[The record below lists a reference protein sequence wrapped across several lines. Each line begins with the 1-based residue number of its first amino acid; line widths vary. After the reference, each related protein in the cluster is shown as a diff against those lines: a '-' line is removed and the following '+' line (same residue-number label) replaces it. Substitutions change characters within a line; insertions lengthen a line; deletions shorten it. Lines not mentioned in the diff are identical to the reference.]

1 MIAHPIRLA
10 AIALAVA
17 SLAVVAALPAQEEAG
32 AAASTLF
39 VDTYKCNMCHSV
51 EAADVEARSE
61 KTFSGD
67 LSGFTTEDRDALARY
82 LRKEEARDGE
92 DHKKAFAGSDEDLQA
107 ILDWLASLEPVAE
120 G

>member
-1 MIAHPIRLA
+1 MTPHVIRFA
-10 AIALAVA
+10 ARTL
-17 SLAVVAALPAQEEAG
+17 VAAPLLLVAPSAAQEEAQG
-32 AAASTLF
+32 LF

-51 EAADVEARSE
+51 ESAGVAAKSE

-67 LSGFTTEDRDALARY
+67 LGGFATDDPEALARY

-92 DHKKAFAGSDEDLQA
+92 EHKKTYSGTDEDLQL
-107 ILDWLASLEPVAE
+107 ILDWLSSLEPVAE